1 MISAAIGRDMHFA
14 IHGANWI
21 MSNGRDKIS
30 STQRTRVKSNVADC
44 SSNPDA
50 QSGHVDTFVRE
61 HLPPQDLWP
70 VMSTHGLPELEYPM
84 RLNAAEELL
93 DSHIAQGHGASPCLR
108 TDNFTWTYQQL
119 LDHAN
124 RMANL
129 LVNWGLAPGERVLLR
144 DANTPMLVAS
154 WFAVLKAG
162 GIAVTTMIQLR
173 AHELTAILNKART
186 KYAICAREH

>member
-1 MISAAIGRDMHFA
+1 
-14 IHGANWI
+14 
-21 MSNGRDKIS
+21 
-30 STQRTRVKSNVADC
+30 
-44 SSNPDA
+44 
-50 QSGHVDTFVRE
+50 
-61 HLPPQDLWP
+61 
-70 VMSTHGLPELEYPM
+70 MSTHGLPEVEYPM

-93 DSHIAQGHGASPCLR
+93 DSHIAQGHGSNPCLR
-108 TDNFTWTYQQL
+108 TGNFTWTYQQV

-129 LVNWGLAPGERVLLR
+129 LVKWGLAPGERVLLR

-162 GIAVTTMIQLR
+162 GIAVTTMVQLR

-186 KYAICAREH
+186 KYAVCAREHAEDVYNAQGSAPVLEKIICYDNPTRLEIPALLADQSDELINRPT